1 MINENKNL
9 SEKKC
14 NFCFVRK
21 DRKSDKIRWNRFFD
35 NRLKEWYSI
44 RQLSNQYL
52 KNEEIIREN
61 IKNILD
67 NNLIYQID
75 LVFDNVK
82 YIMIDWTWITRNI
95 CLIIYYDYINK
106 KVIRFWFYNSE
117 RYEYI
122 KEDLRILRDEFKY
135 QIEWVVVDWAK
146 QIKKAVEEIFPTA
159 KIQRCLT
166 HLKRQIRNNISNKP
180 QRNCWKDL
188 KRLINFKKFSNKKLF
203 IKKFNLWEK
212 KYSDFLNERTINW
225 NNSRYTHKK
234 LRSAKSH
241 IKNAIPYMFHYL
253 KDENIK
259 KSNNDLEWLNWVL
272 DSHIFKHRWFRKDRL
287 ISFISL
293 WLYERNL

>member
-1 MINENKNL
+1 M
-9 SEKKC
+9 KKYKQ
-14 NFCFVRK
+14 N
-21 DRKSDKIRWNRFFD
+21 DKIRWTRFFD

-44 RQLSNQYL
+44 RQLSNQYW
-52 KNEEIIREN
+52 KNENLIWEN
-61 IKNILD
+61 IKNTLD

-75 LVFDNVK
+75 LIFDNVK

-106 KVIRFWFYNSE
+106 KVIRFWFYHSE

-122 KEDLRILRDEFKY
+122 KEDLKILRDEFKY
-135 QIEWVVVDWAK
+135 EIEGLVVDWAK

-166 HLKRQIRNNISNKP
+166 HLKRQIRNNISKKP
-180 QRNCWKDL
+180 QSNCWKDL
-188 KRLINFKKFSNKKLF
+188 KRLINFKKFSNEKLF
-203 IKKFNLWEK
+203 IKKFNLWEE
-212 KYSDFLNERTINW
+212 KYRDFLNEKTINW
-225 NNSRYTHKK
+225 NKSRYTHKK

-272 DSHIFKHRWFRKDRL
+272 DGHIFNHRWLRIDRL
-287 ISFISL
+287 ISFVSL